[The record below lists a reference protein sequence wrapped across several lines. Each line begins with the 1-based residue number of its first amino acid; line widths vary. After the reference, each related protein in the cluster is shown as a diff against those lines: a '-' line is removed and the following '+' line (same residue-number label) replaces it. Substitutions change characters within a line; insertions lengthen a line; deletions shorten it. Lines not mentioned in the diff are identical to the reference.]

1 MISTYIGTL
10 WGAMSAEGLE
20 ETQERVSSRG

>member
-10 WGAMSAEGLE
+10 WGAMSAKGLE
-20 ETQERVSSRG
+20 EIQERVSSHG